1 MMSLFHV
8 CSGLLYMFTFR
19 FSVTYCK
26 LKVGSSTV
34 AMLLYSNDDVRSLF
48 VILCRSVSSKF
59 TVLLLP

>member
-8 CSGLLYMFTFR
+8 CSGLSYTFTFR

-26 LKVGSSTV
+26 LKVCSSTV
-34 AMLLYSNDDVRSLF
+34 AMLLYSDDDIRSLF
-48 VILCRSVSSKF
+48 DILLRSVSSEF